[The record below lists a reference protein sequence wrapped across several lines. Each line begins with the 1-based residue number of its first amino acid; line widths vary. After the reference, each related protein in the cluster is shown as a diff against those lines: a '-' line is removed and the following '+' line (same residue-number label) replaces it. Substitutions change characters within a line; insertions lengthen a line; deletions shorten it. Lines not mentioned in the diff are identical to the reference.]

1 MSIYDV
7 HIYGIRISLFKPNS
21 YDIGTIKQTPLQDLV
36 FDADNYYRF
45 IFYIYYRTNNSI
57 AMYFHYLLL
66 TKFIII

>member
-45 IFYIYYRTNNSI
+45 IFYINI
-57 AMYFHYLLL
+57 VQ
-66 TKFIII
+66 IIQPQQIITFC